1 MVTIK
6 NYTQDDLDYVIK
18 NFQTMT
24 VKEIAKNLNKNPNS
38 ISNATRKLG
47 LVKQPHK
54 NWTDEEIQFLKDNYI
69 EMTSEEISKKLNR
82 TVHSINA
89 ERDVLGLIRNAA
101 WTDNEIEFLKSNFES
116 MEHKEIGKILGRTTQ
131 AITAKC
137 FELDLYKKELPW
149 EEWELDFLKKNYM
162 EMCKSEIAEILK
174 RTPSAIGLKAS
185 RMGFKKYPYFC
196 NYHYFDVIDTEEKA
210 YWLGFL
216 TADGWINRRDDINA
230 GVVGVELQYGD
241 INHLR
246 KFNKSLNGNYKIT
259 DRWRKCELSPYDKQ
273 NHFCM
278 LRIFSITMYNSLVR
292 IGFTNNK
299 SFDCCIPQLKDNL
312 YRHFIRG
319 YFDGNGTICLSK
331 NVIDVKFCT
340 ASNQLKT
347 DLIKILGEYEIFMHD
362 YSYINENNV
371 VIYVPEATSIKNKL
385 KLLDYMYKDSTI
397 YLDRKYKKYLKAK
410 AFYDNQNTEPT

>member
-1 MVTIK
+1 MITIK
-6 NYTQDDLDYVIK
+6 NYTQDELDYVVK

-38 ISNATRKLG
+38 ISNAARKLG

-54 NWTDEEIQFLKDNYI
+54 NWTDEEIQFLKDHYI
-69 EMTSEEISKKLNR
+69 DMTSEEIGKKLHR

-89 ERDVLGLIRNAA
+89 QRDVLGLIRNAA

-162 EMCKSEIAEILK
+162 EMCKAEIAEILK

-196 NYHYFDVIDTEEKA
+196 DYHYFDVIDTEEKA

-216 TADGWINRRDDINA
+216 AADGWINRSEKNNA

-241 INHLR
+241 INHLK
-246 KFNKSLNGNYKIT
+246 KFNKSLNGNYRIT
-259 DRWRKCELSPYDKQ
+259 DRWRKCSLSNSDKK
-273 NHFCM
+273 NHMCM
-278 LRIFSITMYNSLVR
+278 LRIFSITMYNSLVKL
-292 IGFTNNK
+292 GFSNNK
-299 SFDCCIPQLKDNL
+299 SFDADIPLLDKNL
-312 YRHFIRG
+312 QRHFIRG
-319 YFDGNGTICLSK
+319 YFDGNGCISISHNYLHVS
-331 NVIDVKFCT
+331 FCT
-340 ASNQLKT
+340 AAILLKNE
-347 DLIKILGEYEIFMHD
+347 LINILSQNNIHIGD
-362 YSYINENNV
+362 YSYISEYSKD
-371 VIYVPEATSIKNKL
+371 IYIPEATSMENKL
-385 KLLDYMYKDSTI
+385 KLLDYMYKDATI

-410 AFYDNQNTEPT
+410 SFYDNQNIDPT